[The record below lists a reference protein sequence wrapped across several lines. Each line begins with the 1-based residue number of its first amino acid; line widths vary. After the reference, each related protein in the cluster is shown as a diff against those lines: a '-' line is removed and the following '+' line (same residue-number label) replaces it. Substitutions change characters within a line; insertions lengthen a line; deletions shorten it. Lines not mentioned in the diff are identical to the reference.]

1 MKTCGYI
8 ITKGGA
14 LCSLLNVS
22 GLNRGGVLL
31 PGEPVAFFAKP
42 RDARRAVERSKRI
55 AKQVTGTLIESW
67 ARERCPQIFDE
78 AAAYAVVPVAKQ

>member
-1 MKTCGYI
+1 MKVCGAI
-8 ITKGGA
+8 VTKGGVP
-14 LCSLLNVS
+14 CSLLNVS

-31 PGEPVAFFAKP
+31 PGAPVAMFLKP

-55 AKQVTGTLIESW
+55 AKQVTGSLIETW

-78 AAAYAVVPVAKQ
+78 KAAYEVLPIAKQ